1 MPPKR
6 GEDAQSYL
14 KRIQQELKDAKKQAL
29 KEQRAKRNELIKKVG
44 KLFVDKCKKDSY
56 EYYADM
62 CEGEAFADMLF
73 AYNSTAVETNTA
85 AETDRENNFVVEAN
99 VGAAVETNSVV

>member
-44 KLFVDKCKKDSY
+44 KLFVDKCKKDSV
-56 EYYADM
+56 EYYADI
-62 CEGEAFADMLF
+62 CESEAFADMLF
-73 AYNSTAVETNTA
+73 AYNSTDVEVNTA
-85 AETDRENNFVVEAN
+85 AETDRENNSVVEAN
-99 VGAAVETNSVV
+99 VGAAVETKFVV

>member
-44 KLFVDKCKKDSY
+44 KLFVEKCKKESFV
-56 EYYADM
+56 YYAGI
-62 CEGEAFADMLF
+62 CESEAFADLLSAF
-73 AYNSTAVETNTA
+73 NSTDAEANTA
-85 AETDRENNFVVEAN
+85 AETDRENNFVAEAN
-99 VGAAVETNSVV
+99 IGAAVETNFVV